1 MVAQQENHQLGDLC
15 FFLLRKSGILLPKKE
30 FLKHLYTNENDA
42 SLLAVT
48 ETMSYFGIETL
59 CVRTD
64 IEFIR
69 ENKAPVL
76 VHLTS
81 GAGAGFVLLFDFL
94 SADRVKF
101 RDEKLKV
108 RTASLGD
115 LLASWDGAAL
125 FVVSAKRN
133 YRRSYQSILRKC
145 LVVCFGLL
153 FVRALYQSFVVSPF
167 YLLFFCLKIGG
178 LFITFL
184 LIRHALGK
192 TSAIEQKI
200 CTFHRRVDCDAV
212 LSSGAAQ
219 IGEIA
224 SMSDIGFVYFTSG
237 IAVLLIGLLT
247 AQKESYLDVLC
258 LLSYVSFFYTLFSL
272 FYQRMIVKKWCPLC
286 LGVVAVIWAEC
297 AVGYVHAIFSFPPLE
312 TIVVVWFV
320 FMLVSLVWKTVY
332 ALVQERNRLE
342 KIEYAYLKLKKDSTV
357 FASLAKPVF
366 MSGVPVDFTYP
377 LICGYRDAEKL
388 LTVVLSFSCYPCR
401 NLFDKMKAQLLS
413 EENRLLCRFVF
424 LAKSK
429 NDNAE
434 IELLTGLYREKGENA
449 FLTALSNRFDEPEW
463 EESETEEVSI
473 SQPCGIAEEHRIW
486 IKQRSISY
494 TPAILSEDKKIP
506 LWYDWDEIVYFLN

>member
-1 MVAQQENHQLGDLC
+1 MVAQQEDHQLGDLC

-59 CVRTD
+59 CVRTN

-69 ENKAPVL
+69 ENKVPVL

-81 GAGAGFVLLFDFL
+81 DTGSGFVLLFDFL
-94 SADRVKF
+94 SGDRVKF
-101 RDEKLKV
+101 RNEKLKV
-108 RTASLGD
+108 QTASLEE
-115 LLASWDGAAL
+115 LLASWDGVAL

-133 YRRSYQSILRKC
+133 YRRSWQSILGKGLAMC
-145 LVVCFGLL
+145 LGLL
-153 FVRALYQSFVVSPF
+153 FLGALYQSFVVFPLYF
-167 YLLFFCLKIGG
+167 LFFCLKIGG
-178 LFITFL
+178 LFVTFL

-200 CTFHRRVDCDAV
+200 CTFHRHVNCDAV

-237 IAVLLIGLLT
+237 IMVLLIGLLT
-247 AQKESYLDVLC
+247 AQKESYLDALC
-258 LLSYVSFFYTLFSL
+258 LLSYGAFFYTLFSL
-272 FYQRMIVKKWCPLC
+272 FYQRMVVRKWCPLC
-286 LGVVAVIWAEC
+286 LGVVVVIWAEC
-297 AVGYVHAIFSFPPLE
+297 AVGYTHAIFSFPPLE
-312 TIVVVWFV
+312 TIGVVLFV
-320 FMLVSLVWKTVY
+320 FTLVSLVWKTVY
-332 ALVQERNRLE
+332 ALVQEKNRLE
-342 KIEYAYLKLKKDSTV
+342 KVEYAHLKLKKDSTV
-357 FASLAKPVF
+357 FASLAEPVF
-366 MSGVPVDFTYP
+366 ISGIPSDFTHP

-401 NLFDKMKAQLLS
+401 NLFDKMKAQLES
-413 EENRLLCRFVF
+413 EGNRLLCRFVL

-434 IELLTGLYREKGENA
+434 IELLTVIYREKGEEA
-449 FLTALSNRFDEPEW
+449 FLTALSHNFDKQGW
-463 EESETEEVSI
+463 GESETEEVPI
-473 SQPCGIAEEHRIW
+473 SQPGGIAEEHRIW

-494 TPAILSEDKKIP
+494 TPAILAGNKKIP
-506 LWYDWDEIVYFLN
+506 LWYDWDEIVYFFN